1 MTPSHN
7 KEAPVV
13 VLTHN
18 SQCAGLSLVG
28 SKGMSHSKKPLPSL
42 IHSVTQMCC
51 DLRQNQMKINTFLKH
66 IFIWYQPAANTWLL
80 LSYYQISLNKVK
92 SNSMVPVAVG

>member
-7 KEAPVV
+7 KEAAVV

-18 SQCAGLSLVG
+18 SQCAGLSLMG
-28 SKGMSHSKKPLPSL
+28 SKGKSHSKKRLASL

-80 LSYYQISLNKVK
+80 LSYY
-92 SNSMVPVAVG
+92 